1 MNMKFKDWMNALLI
15 IIILILNYNCNQ
27 SKIDSTK
34 LANEFYE
41 LNKDKNFDELFDVS
55 IGGGRINSVY
65 IDSINQ
71 YELFFKTIALYDI
84 KSDGYITI
92 PFFIDTTNETKDSIF
107 KNLDN
112 QTKIFLF
119 DKFGA
124 TSEMDLFNSYFKYL
138 NKVIVQYNQI
148 ETPKWYSYKNVA
160 TMGNSRLGRFIIFSL
175 NTPNKI
181 VRCYYIKDFNSLSK
195 YWSNY
200 FKEINKLENNKW
212 YWDQIEI
219 N

>member
-1 MNMKFKDWMNALLI
+1 MLFVRSMEQMAMSIPSLV
-15 IIILILNYNCNQ
+15 
-27 SKIDSTK
+27 DSR
-34 LANEFYE
+34 LSDCCNEF
-41 LNKDKNFDELFDVS
+41 LIPLF
-55 IGGGRINSVY
+55 
-65 IDSINQ
+65 
-71 YELFFKTIALYDI
+71 
-84 KSDGYITI
+84 KS
-92 PFFIDTTNETKDSIF
+92 F

-112 QTKIFLF
+112 QTEIFLF

-124 TSEMDLFNSYFKYL
+124 TSEMDLFDSYFKYL